1 MFHLDHQGPGE
12 IEMIRG
18 EEYGAI
24 EGVGFVEG
32 VGAVLPEIFL
42 KIYQQWTNISKILHI
57 FTKCM
62 CWKSSSL

>member
-1 MFHLDHQGPGE
+1 
-12 IEMIRG
+12 MIRG

-42 KIYQQWTNISKILHI
+42 KIYQQ
-57 FTKCM
+57 
-62 CWKSSSL
+62 